1 MGSSLTPHPLVEDLL
16 KQPDLTVLT
25 ASSPDWEKTRATY
38 IIDNP
43 AQPVAIARPRNA
55 EQVSTFVTAARRHG
69 VKISVRVGGHDVAA
83 RSVVDGCLVID
94 LREINRIGIS
104 EDKQTATIGGGILI
118 GDVIKTLA
126 THKLVTPFGYF
137 PTIGYAGWAMMGGY
151 GWLASRFGLGV
162 DQIKRARVVTA
173 QGDIVEADAELLK
186 GIRGAGGNFGVIVE
200 LGIRIYP
207 LEKLLAG
214 TILFQTSDI
223 KVCVQKYFAGYNA
236 MKKSPYGGCGPFWF
250 PKQDDL
256 SRWLFGVNFVW
267 SSNDMDAG
275 RQYLQQVA
283 ALGDGADT
291 SLVRE
296 TTPTELIDL
305 ISALSPP
312 RSYGLNA
319 GNAVS
324 FQSITER
331 PAKVIGDFLSKGP
344 VDTANLLLIHEMR
357 GQSAEPHPDSCF
369 GARLP
374 HGVIELIGIVINP
387 ANIEASTQRYRELY
401 EALRGTGDALEVT
414 YASLTQT
421 RDTQISKLFGSEYQF
436 VMDLKNKYDPEGL
449 FDNTEPR
456 LRP

>member
-1 MGSSLTPHPLVEDLL
+1 MASLLTPHPLVVDLL

-25 ASSPDWEKTRATY
+25 ASSPDWDKTRATY
-38 IIDNP
+38 FIDNP
-43 AQPVAIARPRNA
+43 AQPIAIARPRNA
-55 EQVSTFVTAARRHG
+55 EQVSTFVKAARSHG
-69 VKISVRVGGHDVAA
+69 VKISVRVGGHDVAG
-83 RSVVDGCLVID
+83 RSVVDGCFVLD
-94 LREINRIGIS
+94 LREINFIEVS

-118 GDVIKTLA
+118 GDVIKTL
-126 THKLVTPFGYF
+126 TPRELVTPFGYF

-162 DQIKRARVVTA
+162 DQIERARVVTA
-173 QGDIVEADAELLK
+173 QGGIVEADAELLK

-214 TILFQTSDI
+214 TILFLTSDS
-223 KVCVQKYFAGYNA
+223 KASVQKYFAGYNA
-236 MKKSPYGGCGPFWF
+236 MTKSPYGGCGPFWF

-256 SRWLFGVNFVW
+256 SQWMFGVNFLW

-296 TTPTELIDL
+296 TTPVELIDL
-305 ISALSPP
+305 ISAWSPP
-312 RSYGLNA
+312 RSYGRNA

-324 FQSITER
+324 FQSITAR
-331 PAKVIGDFLSKGP
+331 PAKVIGDFLSKAP
-344 VDTANLLLIHEMR
+344 VDTANVLLIHEMR

-374 HGVIELIGIVINP
+374 HGVIELIGVVINP

-401 EALRGTGDALEVT
+401 EGLKGTGDALDVT

-436 VMDLKNKYDPEGL
+436 VIDLKNKYDPEGL